1 MQPIL
6 RLIASQPELLV
17 EHARAY
23 AELVSA
29 QTGQAV
35 SAWRRQAVLGAL
47 GLCLLGVAAVLG
59 GVALMLWAMLPA
71 APGQAAW
78 ALLAVP
84 LPPLVAALACL
95 AAARRSAEG
104 DAFALVREQVLADLA
119 MLRQAEAT

>member
-1 MQPIL
+1 MSPIL

-29 QTGQAV
+29 QTGQALG
-35 SAWRRQAVLGAL
+35 AWRRQAVIGAL
-47 GLCLLGVAAVLG
+47 GLCLLGVATVLG

-71 APGQAAW
+71 VPGQAAW
-78 ALLAVP
+78 VLLAVP
-84 LPPLVAALACL
+84 LPPLIVALACL
-95 AAARRSAEG
+95 VAARRTTDG
-104 DAFALVREQVLADLA
+104 NAFALVREQMLADLA

>member
-23 AELVSA
+23 AALVSA

-35 SAWRRQAVLGAL
+35 KAWRRQALFGSL
-47 GLCLLGVAAVLG
+47 GLCLLGVSAVLG
-59 GVALMLWAMLPA
+59 GVAVMLWAMLPA
-71 APGQAAW
+71 VPGQATW

-84 LPPLVAALACL
+84 LPPLILALACL
-95 AAARRSAEG
+95 VAARRSADGET
-104 DAFALVREQVLADLA
+104 FTLVREQVLADLA
-119 MLRQAEAT
+119 MLRQAGAT

>member
-1 MQPIL
+1 MQAIL
-6 RLIASQPELLV
+6 RLVASQPELLV

-29 QTGQAV
+29 QANQALT
-35 SAWRRQAVLGAL
+35 AWRRQAVLGAL

-71 APGQAAW
+71 VPGQATW

-84 LPPLVAALACL
+84 LPPLVAAWVCL
-95 AAARRSAEG
+95 AASRRTTEG
-104 DAFALVREQVLADLA
+104 DAFALLREQVLADLA
-119 MLRQAEAT
+119 MLRQAGAA

>member
-6 RLIASQPELLV
+6 RLITSQPELLV

-23 AELVSA
+23 AELVSVQA
-29 QTGQAV
+29 GQAF
-35 SAWRRQAVLGAL
+35 SAWRRQAVFGAL

-71 APGQAAW
+71 VPGQATW

-84 LPPLVAALACL
+84 LPPLLAAWVCL
-95 AAARRSAEG
+95 AAARRTAEG
-104 DAFALVREQVLADLA
+104 DAFALVREQVMADLA
-119 MLRQAEAT
+119 MLRQAGAA

>member
-1 MQPIL
+1 MQAIL

-23 AELVSA
+23 GELVSA

-47 GLCLLGVAAVLG
+47 GLCLLGMAGVLG

-71 APGQAAW
+71 APGQAVW

-84 LPPLVAALACL
+84 LPPLLAAVMCL
-95 AAARRSAEG
+95 AAARRGSDG
-104 DAFALVREQVLADLA
+104 DAFALVREQVLADLN
-119 MLRQAEAT
+119 MLKQAGAA

>member
-29 QTGQAV
+29 QTGQAM
-35 SAWRRQAVLGAL
+35 SGWRRQAVLGAL

-71 APGQAAW
+71 VPGQATW

-84 LPPLVAALACL
+84 LPPLVASLACL
-95 AAARRSAEG
+95 AAARRTAEG

-119 MLRQAEAT
+119 MLRQAGAT

>member
-1 MQPIL
+1 MQPLL
-6 RLIASQPELLV
+6 RLIASQPDLLV

-29 QTGQAV
+29 QTGQALG
-35 SAWRRQAVLGAL
+35 AWRRQAVLGAT

-71 APGQAAW
+71 VPGQATW

-95 AAARRSAEG
+95 AAARHSPDG

-119 MLRQAEAT
+119 MLRQAGAT

>member
-6 RLIASQPELLV
+6 RLLASQPELLV

-29 QTGQAV
+29 QTGQALA
-35 SAWRRQAVLGAL
+35 AWRRQAVIGAL

-71 APGQAAW
+71 VQGQIAW
-78 ALLAVP
+78 VLLAVP
-84 LPPLVAALACL
+84 MPPLVFALACL
-95 AAARRSAEG
+95 AVARRTADS

-119 MLRQAEAT
+119 MLRQAGSK